1 MRNLI
6 AFFRRFQIFLVF
18 ALLQIVAL
26 WTYVS
31 YSEFAKLQ
39 ALTTTGEINGRIM
52 AVRNDVTK
60 HFGLENEN
68 RKLTLENKWLRERLK
83 ESNYQLERGRIS
95 IDDTVYLQQYTFIPA
110 TVISSTFDKRNN
122 YMTIDLGSVHGI
134 KEEMGVVTS
143 DGIVGRVHTVG
154 KHFSL
159 VKTILSN
166 NINIDVMLEKQGAF
180 GLLKWDQSSA
190 RTVQVTG
197 ISNDLFVKKW
207 TKVVTRGESGI
218 FPRGFTVG
226 YIAKLKPIEGKPLWD
241 IHVRTAVD
249 FRRIQKVYVVKDL
262 LLEEIQA
269 IERAIPVD
277 KEETNLN

>member
-39 ALTTTGEINGRIM
+39 ALSTTGEINGRLM

-60 HFGLENEN
+60 HFNLENTN
-68 RKLTLENKWLRERLK
+68 RKLAWENKWLRERLK
-83 ESNYQLERGRIS
+83 ESNYQLDRGVIK
-95 IDDTVYLQQYTFIPA
+95 IDDTVYLQQYVFLPA
-110 TVISSTFDKRNN
+110 TVINSTFDKRNN

-134 KEEMGVVTS
+134 KKEMGVVTS
-143 DGIVGRVHTVG
+143 EGIVGRIHTVG

-159 VKTILSN
+159 VKTILSK
-166 NINIDVMLEKQGAF
+166 NINVDVMIERLGAF
-180 GLLKWDQSSA
+180 GFLKWDQNSP
-190 RTVQVTG
+190 RIVQITG
-197 ISNDLFVKKW
+197 ISNDQFVKKW
-207 TKVVTRGESGI
+207 SKVVTKGESGI
-218 FPRGFTVG
+218 FPKGYTVG
-226 YIAKLKPIEGKPLWD
+226 YVSKLKPIEGKPLWD
-241 IHVRTAVD
+241 IQVRTSVD
-249 FRRIQKVYVVKDL
+249 FRTVQKVYVVKNL
-262 LLEEIQA
+262 LIDEIREMEE
-269 IERAIPVD
+269 AIPVD